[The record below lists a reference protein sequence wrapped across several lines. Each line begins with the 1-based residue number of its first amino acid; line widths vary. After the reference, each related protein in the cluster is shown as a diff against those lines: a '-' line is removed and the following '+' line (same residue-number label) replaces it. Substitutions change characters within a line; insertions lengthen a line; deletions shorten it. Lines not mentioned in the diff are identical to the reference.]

1 MLVKASP
8 GLQCPKENKPREY
21 IDDAAAVDV
30 PDSAYYRRLLGDGSL
45 VKAAKKTQDNPS
57 PQPKDNRPSPLPL
70 SPGGRGTKGEGD
82 FIIGRGSKP
91 KEVKDHGK

>member
-57 PQPKDNRPSPLPL
+57 PQPSPH
-70 SPGGRGTKGEGD
+70 E
-82 FIIGRGSKP
+82 GRGSKP